1 MAENPSYNSSH
12 PKWRGTELADLDCG
26 YGIKAVAARSPFK
39 TGSFIAATGRVLG
52 VGECV
57 SLIRVRAGTQIL
69 GGELYWERTA
79 AGTCVP
85 TTVLAVGDPYCCAR
99 LIGPV
104 NTLYQKGI
112 MLAALQ
118 QQWAFDCS
126 KIQKHG
132 TTGDGCGV
140 GYTYT
145 CDTDIVLTNLYNDG
159 NAYSQEGAAAYPS
172 FQTAAVATWL
182 SELTGLGLSH
192 AVDTDHDITIAV
204 GAAASY
210 HATITSRVLLN
221 LTAALTKQ
229 IDAAWA
235 VGTNQG
241 GLFSGAVGT
250 STWYHVFLIRRSDT
264 GVVDAGF
271 DTSVTA
277 ANIPA
282 SYDQYRRIGSVRT
295 DGSANIL
302 AFVQDGDLFQWSAP
316 PLDINVSNP
325 GTAAVTRT
333 LSVPTGVSVLAL
345 VNALA
350 YDDTS
355 AGGTPVVYLSDLAVT
370 DEAASVSAGPLGQT
384 AGGGTT
390 VSPNPGQILVR
401 ADTSAQI
408 RSRISASGATH
419 RLRIATTG
427 WIDSRGKN
435 A

>member
-1 MAENPSYNSSH
+1 
-12 PKWRGTELADLDCG
+12 
-26 YGIKAVAARSPFK
+26 
-39 TGSFIAATGRVLG
+39 
-52 VGECV
+52 
-57 SLIRVRAGTQIL
+57 
-69 GGELYWERTA
+69 
-79 AGTCVP
+79 
-85 TTVLAVGDPYCCAR
+85 
-99 LIGPV
+99 
-104 NTLYQKGI
+104 
-112 MLAALQ
+112 
-118 QQWAFDCS
+118 
-126 KIQKHG
+126 
-132 TTGDGCGV
+132 
-140 GYTYT
+140 
-145 CDTDIVLTNLYNDG
+145 
-159 NAYSQEGAAAYPS
+159 
-172 FQTAAVATWL
+172 
-182 SELTGLGLSH
+182 
-192 AVDTDHDITIAV
+192 
-204 GAAASY
+204 
-210 HATITSRVLLN
+210 
-221 LTAALTKQ
+221 
-229 IDAAWA
+229 
-235 VGTNQG
+235 
-241 GLFSGAVGT
+241 
-250 STWYHVFLIRRSDT
+250 
-264 GVVDAGF
+264 
-271 DTSVTA
+271 VTA

-302 AFVQDGDLFQWSAP
+302 AFVQDGDLFQWSDP

>member
-159 NAYSQEGAAAYPS
+159 NAYSQGGAPGAL
-172 FQTAAVATWL
+172 VA
-182 SELTGLGLSH
+182 E
-192 AVDTDHDITIAV
+192 
-204 GAAASY
+204 
-210 HATITSRVLLN
+210 SRGGRGS
-221 LTAALTKQ
+221 
-229 IDAAWA
+229 IDA
-235 VGTNQG
+235 G
-241 GLFSGAVGT
+241 GGGAG
-250 STWYHVFLIRRSDT
+250 
-264 GVVDAGF
+264 
-271 DTSVTA
+271 
-277 ANIPA
+277 P
-282 SYDQYRRIGSVRT
+282 
-295 DGSANIL
+295 
-302 AFVQDGDLFQWSAP
+302 
-316 PLDINVSNP
+316 
-325 GTAAVTRT
+325 
-333 LSVPTGVSVLAL
+333 
-345 VNALA
+345 
-350 YDDTS
+350 
-355 AGGTPVVYLSDLAVT
+355 
-370 DEAASVSAGPLGQT
+370 AGPLP
-384 AGGGTT
+384 ANGGPMRGLF
-390 VSPNPGQILVR
+390 VRDDPGAV
-401 ADTSAQI
+401 T
-408 RSRISASGATH
+408 
-419 RLRIATTG
+419 
-427 WIDSRGKN
+427 
-435 A
+435 